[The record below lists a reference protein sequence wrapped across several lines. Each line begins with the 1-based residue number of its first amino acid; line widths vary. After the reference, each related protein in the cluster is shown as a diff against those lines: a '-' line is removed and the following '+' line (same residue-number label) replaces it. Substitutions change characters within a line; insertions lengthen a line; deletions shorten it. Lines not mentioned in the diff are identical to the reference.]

1 MTDKTTQQKK
11 IMYTPLYDSTTEEI
25 IAQIEAL
32 KQEEK
37 TYYEQVASEAEF
49 LDWTRHIYSFW

>member
-1 MTDKTTQQKK
+1 MKK
-11 IMYTPLYDSTTEEI
+11 IKFNS
-25 IAQIEAL
+25 

-49 LDWTRHIYSFW
+49 LDWYKKQDLPTYEQPSVTTDMTDRKSVV